1 MKRLILPDTS
11 VWISYFRNNH
21 SELESQLDR
30 YLLMDRVAI
39 NGIILAELVQG
50 LRNKGEKEKLV
61 DLLGALHVFEIPFS
75 QWEKA
80 GEISALLRKKG
91 ITLPLT
97 DIAIAANAIGNSAIV
112 MALDTHFQLIP
123 ELSLELLES

>member
-1 MKRLILPDTS
+1 MKRMILPDTS

-21 SELESQLDR
+21 SELELQLDR
-30 YLLMDRVAI
+30 YLLMDQVAI

-50 LRNKGEKEKLV
+50 LRNKGDKEKLV

-80 GEISALLRKKG
+80 GEIAALLRKKG

-97 DIAIAANAIGNSAIV
+97 DIAIAANAIGNRAIV
-112 MALDTHFQLIP
+112 MALDTHFQQIP